1 MTTYLI
7 NRLRIP
13 TGVPKPEALVYLESV
28 EATLKPYGG
37 KWLVLD
43 APVEV
48 LEGEWPA
55 SAVLMEFPDMDTAR
69 NWYNSREYQRSSASG
84 PTTSSATWFWSILS
98 APTSRRPSGR
108 GRFEPTSPRGPTV
121 TADH

>member
-7 NRLRIP
+7 NHLRIP
-13 TGVPKPEALVYLESV
+13 SGVPKPEGLVYLESV
-28 EATLKPYGG
+28 EATFKPYGG

-48 LEGEWPA
+48 LEGEWPG

-69 NWYNSREYQRSSASG
+69 NWYNSPEYQRILRLRTDNVISDLVLVDSVSPYFTSAEWAREIRTDIAAGSDG
-84 PTTSSATWFWSILS
+84 DS
-98 APTSRRPSGR
+98 
-108 GRFEPTSPRGPTV
+108 
-121 TADH
+121 